1 MDPIMEKLLHYVWK
15 HKLFP
20 TAPLTGTDGERIEVI
35 DPGLHNGHAGPD
47 FFNAKIKVDG
57 TLWVGNVELHER
69 SSQWY
74 RHGHDRDK
82 AYDNVVLHVTAEA
95 DETVRTAAGR
105 RLPQLVLHVPEH
117 VEANYQELLTEEAYP
132 PCWRVIPDMNLLT
145 VHSWLSALTTERLEE
160 KTRRITD
167 WLHRT
172 GGDWEQT
179 LFVTLARNFG
189 FGVNSETFENWAAT
203 IPTAAAGKHRDDL
216 FQIEALF
223 LGQAGLLD
231 NTAVDPEHRDG
242 YFGRLQ
248 KEYSFLAHKFGLSPI
263 DAGQWKFLR
272 MRPQNFP
279 HVRLSQLALLYHTG
293 RFGFSQLIEARE
305 PEALRE
311 LLRTNATPY
320 WETHYTFGTES
331 RTKEKHLQ
339 TDSLN
344 LLIINT
350 VIPLLFAYGR
360 HRFDERL
367 SERAFELLEKLPA
380 ERNFITR
387 SWQKAGLEVKTA
399 ADSQALVQLHRNYC
413 DRKDCLRCR
422 FGCEY
427 LRSRK

>member
-1 MDPIMEKLLHYVWK
+1 MDLIMEQLLHYVWK

-20 TAPLTGTDGERIEVI
+20 SAPLTGTGGERIEVI
-35 DPGLHNGHAGPD
+35 DPGLHNSHAGPD

-69 SSQWY
+69 SSYWY

-82 AYDNVVLHVTAEA
+82 TYDNVVLHVTAVA
-95 DETVRTAAGR
+95 DKAVRTASGR
-105 RLPQLVLHVPEH
+105 LLPQLELHVPGY
-117 VEANYQELLTEEAYP
+117 VEANYNELLTEEAYP
-132 PCWRVIPDMNLLT
+132 PCWRIIPDMDLLT
-145 VHSWLSALTTERLEE
+145 VHGWLSALTAERLEE
-160 KTRRITD
+160 KSRRIAD

-189 FGVNSETFENWAAT
+189 FGVNSEAFENWAAT
-203 IPTAAAGKHRDDL
+203 IPMAAAGKHRDDL

-231 NTAVDPEHRDG
+231 EKVVAPERRDE
-242 YFGRLQ
+242 YFGRL
-248 KEYSFLAHKFGLSPI
+248 KREYAFLAHKFGLRPI

-279 HVRLSQLALLYHTG
+279 HVRLSQLAHLYHAG
-293 RFGFSQLIEARE
+293 RFGFSRLPETKE
-305 PEALRE
+305 PETLRE
-311 LLRTNATPY
+311 LLRTSATPY
-320 WETHYTFGTES
+320 WEKHYTFGAES
-331 RTKEKHLQ
+331 GTKEKHLQ
-339 TDSLN
+339 TGSLN
-344 LLIINT
+344 LLVINT
-350 VIPLLFAYGR
+350 VIPVLFAYGR

-399 ADSQALVQLHRNYC
+399 ADSQALIQLRRNYC

-427 LRSRK
+427 LRARK